1 MRFIF
6 VDYGSSV
13 SNSNRGI
20 GAIPIDSGGYDA
32 ERTFSSNAAGRLCLE
47 ANTKQLIA
55 GMKHIRGNQSLIV
68 LLVSIFC
75 YGLYSE
81 GIDRLYELYILEYLE
96 IKESF
101 LIKAMVFTI

>member
-1 MRFIF
+1 MPKEHFHPMPQE
-6 VDYGSSV
+6 GSV
-13 SNSNRGI
+13 WKQ
-20 GAIPIDSGGYDA
+20 Y
-32 ERTFSSNAAGRLCLE
+32 
-47 ANTKQLIA
+47 TKQLIA

-68 LLVSIFC
+68 LLVIIFC